1 MISEYKEEEYKMNDQ
16 NSHRNLVA
24 LLPNAATCFNFVR
37 DDIKLR
43 KTAWL
48 VPHVVKYKED
58 SAVISWRCNW
68 GNVCESDCIYAMA
81 KDKNEKAL
89 PLPKMY
95 ESV

>member
-1 MISEYKEEEYKMNDQ
+1 MNDT
-16 NSHRNLVA
+16 NTHRNLVS
-24 LLPNAATCFNFVR
+24 LMPNAVTCYNFVR

-43 KTAWL
+43 KTTWL
-48 VPHVVKYKED
+48 VPHVIKHRED

-81 KDKNEKAL
+81 KGKKEKAL
-89 PLPKMY
+89 PLSTMY